1 MMKKEESWGAE
12 DTWSET
18 DKYLAKKLFIKAGN
32 EIGLQFHEKREKTIF
47 VESGVMILSVGDEVD
62 DLIDVRLVAGESY
75 HIPPKTMHKMLAEED
90 VKLFEVGTVDSTP
103 PPPMPDVQPD
113 VQPDSGAGGY

>member
-1 MMKKEESWGAE
+1 
-12 DTWSET
+12 
-18 DKYLAKKLFIKAGN
+18 
-32 EIGLQFHEKREKTIF
+32 
-47 VESGVMILSVGDEVD
+47 MILSVGDEVD